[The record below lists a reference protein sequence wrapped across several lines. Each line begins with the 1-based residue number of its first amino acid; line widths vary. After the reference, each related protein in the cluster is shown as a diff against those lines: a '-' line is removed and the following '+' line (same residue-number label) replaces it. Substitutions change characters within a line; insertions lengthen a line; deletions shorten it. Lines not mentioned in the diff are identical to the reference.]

1 MWKRCNESSKK
12 QSSPSRSV
20 DAEREKKEDKTATH
34 LLKKINR
41 IKDLLKN
48 NNMNKLRRIL
58 HIRKE
63 EDVRIVCEE
72 KIKHLMFLLESN
84 REMKALMLKERK
96 RIIQNCVMRRWKKSK
111 KAL

>member
-1 MWKRCNESSKK
+1 MQRVIKEAIITIKEC
-12 QSSPSRSV
+12 V

-41 IKDLLKN
+41 RSDLLKN
-48 NNMNKLRRIL
+48 NNTNKLRRIL

-72 KIKHLMFLLESN
+72 KIKHLTFLLESN